1 MGGMTFTTF
10 DLGGHKQGMTK
21 FIILELTFVFWNV
34 LWEDQSI
41 SSAMKFSF
49 YKVSC
54 FCVAVVLNSFEYH
67 IFKLASH
74 D

>member
-21 FIILELTFVFWNV
+21 LIILELTFVFLECIV
-34 LWEDQSI
+34 EGSI
-41 SSAMKFSF
+41 SSAMKFSI

-67 IFKLASH
+67 IFKLVSH